1 MMRWRT
7 FLQATLPWRAAL
19 AALALACGGD
29 ALVWTDPITLA
40 DAAGDARLVVDD
52 HGHATLVLD
61 TLIGVVP
68 MRGERV
74 CAQSVRASRQQ
85 DTTVVAAWW
94 MVRDDS
100 SAVLLASVSSDGGA
114 TWQPPVRVD
123 TVDVST
129 AGCGRPPPSIAVSAG
144 FVHVAYS
151 MRGPEGAGVFYAHS
165 MTLGRSFEPP
175 RAILYGDRLTEV
187 AISADEGIVGI
198 AYQDPS
204 GRNPQ
209 IGLAIS
215 REWGHIFP
223 DRVRGST
230 GIGTAAMP
238 SVAVT
243 GRRIA
248 VSWLQRS
255 RGDESAS
262 RATRIVRVGRLS

>member
-19 AALALACGGD
+19 AALGLACGGD
-29 ALVWTDPITLA
+29 ALVWTDPITLT
-40 DAAGDARLVVDD
+40 DASGDARLVVDD
-52 HGHATLVLD
+52 HGRANLVLD
-61 TLIGVVP
+61 TLAGVVP
-68 MRGERV
+68 TRGERV
-74 CAQSVRASRQQ
+74 CAQSVRVSSQR
-85 DTTVVAAWW
+85 DTTVATWW
-94 MVRDDS
+94 TVRDDS
-100 SAVLLASVSSDGGA
+100 SAVLLAAVSGDGGT

-144 FVHVAYS
+144 FVHIAYS

-165 MTLGRSFEPP
+165 MTLGESFEPP
-175 RAILYGDRLTEV
+175 QAIVYGDRLTEV
-187 AISADEGIVGI
+187 AVSADEGIVGI

-215 REWGHIFP
+215 RDWGHIFP

-238 SVAVT
+238 RVAVA

-248 VSWLQRS
+248 ISWLQRP